1 MKHAAKVRPEHGF
14 TLIELLV
21 VIAIIGVLVG
31 LLLPAVQQ
39 AREAAR
45 RSSCTNNLKQ
55 IGLAI
60 HNHESAQRHFPAGY
74 VGVIPGNSGN
84 AWDSNNQFTWSWGT
98 LILPYAEE
106 ASLYQKFNPLK
117 VRAFDYP
124 ATAGGSLADMQTKVS
139 GFQCPSDPGYETINA
154 GGSRTINVS
163 GQGGART
170 TTSNYVGS
178 NTSFKW
184 HTGGRYI
191 TEGGPNGQAG
201 APYSQ
206 WPGTVPPPNGIF
218 WRDSNLDL
226 RKITDGLSKTIMVGE
241 RSSRIGQAA
250 LLFVTNAANEQLT
263 IERNLGTAVE
273 LLNASVGSAAA
284 RRSYNSDH
292 AGGIIQFLFCDG
304 SVKALNEAIDHTAQR
319 TWSAAATANLST
331 FEKLV
336 GRNDGQTVSNDF

>member
-1 MKHAAKVRPEHGF
+1 MMRRLPQRGF

-45 RSSCTNNLKQ
+45 RASCTNNLKQ

-60 HNHESAQRHFPAGY
+60 HNHENAQKYFPAGY

-84 AWDSNNQFTWSWGT
+84 AWGSNNQFTWGWGT

-117 VRAFDYP
+117 VRAYDYP
-124 ATAGGSLADMQTKVS
+124 ATAGASLADLQTKVA
-139 GFQCPSDPGYETINA
+139 GFQCPSDAGYETIN
-154 GGSRTINVS
+154 GGAARTVNLS
-163 GQGGART
+163 GASGART

-184 HTGGRYI
+184 HSGGRYI
-191 TEGGPNGQAG
+191 TEGGPGGQGG

-206 WPGTVPPPNGIF
+206 WGGTVPPPNGIF
-218 WRDSNLDL
+218 WRDSNLET

-241 RSSRIGQAA
+241 RSSRIGAAA
-250 LLFVTNAANEQLT
+250 LLFVTNAQNEQLS

-273 LLNASVGSAAA
+273 LLNAAAGSAAA
-284 RRSYNSDH
+284 RRGYNSDH
-292 AGGIIQFLFCDG
+292 AGGVIQFLFCDG

-319 TWSAAATANLST
+319 TAGAAATATLST

>member
-1 MKHAAKVRPEHGF
+1 MMRRFSKRGF

-45 RSSCTNNLKQ
+45 RASCTNNLKQ

-60 HNHESAQRHFPAGY
+60 HNHENAQKYFPAGY
-74 VGVIPGNSGN
+74 VGVIPGNAGN
-84 AWDSNNQFTWSWGT
+84 AWDSNNRFTWGWGT

-117 VRAFDYP
+117 VRAYDYP
-124 ATAGGSLADMQTKVS
+124 ATAGASLADLQTKVA
-139 GFQCPSDPGYETINA
+139 GFQCPSDAGYETIN
-154 GGSRTINVS
+154 GGAARTVNLS
-163 GQGGART
+163 GASGART

-178 NTSFKW
+178 NTGFKW
-184 HTGGRYI
+184 HSGGRYI
-191 TEGGPNGQAG
+191 TEGGPNGQGG

-206 WPGTVPPPNGIF
+206 WGGTVPPPNGIF
-218 WRDSNLDL
+218 WRDSNLET

-241 RSSRIGQAA
+241 RSSRIGAAA
-250 LLFVTNAANEQLT
+250 LLFVTDAGNEQLS

-273 LLNASVGSAAA
+273 LLNATAGSAAA
-284 RRSYNSDH
+284 RRGYNSDH
-292 AGGIIQFLFCDG
+292 AGGVIQFLFCDG

-319 TWSAAATANLST
+319 TAGAAATANLST